1 MNFDAFWQTH
11 RRFILSYGGAVL
23 GFFILLMILTSG
35 ARGERDTAER
45 AQRKARRDLQEQR
58 YSRSQVTELAS
69 RIEEFDARNTVLA
82 ARALPPF
89 RAQFQIPTG
98 SPPSQHY
105 IQTTG
110 ALRQDLVSWAL
121 RNDCEVDESLGLPP
135 VSPTQAQQ
143 IERVLRG
150 LDVVDRIVRLAV
162 ENGAAKVEKI
172 NIAVRNQ
179 SGRSRGRNQPV
190 LDITPV
196 SLEVVFERRT
206 AIPFLRALLEQEEA
220 GMPTGLMS
228 LEVQELKPRRGERRV
243 VLEFGAGGLP
253 EATDVEE
260 QR

>member
-11 RRFILSYGGAVL
+11 RRFILGYGGAIIA
-23 GFFILLMILTSG
+23 FFILLAVLTSG

-58 YSRSQVTELAS
+58 YSRAQVNDLED
-69 RIEEFDARNTVLA
+69 RIEEFELRNTALA
-82 ARALPPF
+82 AHALPPF
-89 RAQFQIPTG
+89 RVQFQIPPG

-110 ALRQDLVSWAL
+110 ALRQDLVAWAL
-121 RNDCEVDESLGLPP
+121 RNDCDVDESLGLPP

-162 ENGAAKVEKI
+162 ENGAAKVDKI
-172 NIAVRNQ
+172 NIAMRNQ
-179 SGRSRGRNQPV
+179 SGRGRNQPV

-196 SLEVVFERRT
+196 SLEVVFERRS
-206 AIPFLRALLEQEEA
+206 AMPFLRAVLEQEEA

-228 LEVQELKPRRGERRV
+228 MEVQELKPRRGERRV
-243 VLEFGAGGLP
+243 ILEFGA
-253 EATDVEE
+253 AAKK
-260 QR
+260 